1 MSRSKISRIRSTD
14 EGAAAVAATGRL
26 SLGDRLFLRFGRIG
40 AATVHR
46 VALLAMLALVV
57 VLSYL
62 MVLFSA
68 VSIVPNL
75 AVLVQ
80 QGTGITLEMRLDAV
94 VAGWLLPVLFLVAA
108 LLVAEVF
115 VVRAMWR
122 TARGAGRRLK
132 KALFRLE
139 DAQATVSPSVKAA
152 QSVRPS
158 KKARP
163 AKIAAVS

>member
-14 EGAAAVAATGRL
+14 DGAAAAAATGGL
-26 SLGDRLFLRFGRIG
+26 SLGDRLFLRFGRVG

-115 VVRAMWR
+115 LVRAMWR
-122 TARGAGRRLK
+122 TARVAGRRLK
-132 KALFRLE
+132 KALFRL
-139 DAQATVSPSVKAA
+139 DAQVKASPSNAA
-152 QSVRPS
+152 GQAARPG
-158 KKARP
+158 KKARST
-163 AKIAAVS
+163 KIAAVS